1 VISELF
7 SFYGTVLKVMNEK
20 LKNFVFILNLIIALD
35 FIGASTG
42 KAALETGLPLPVFT
56 LTSLDGQEVA
66 LQDYL
71 GKVVIIH
78 LWKCQ

>member
-1 VISELF
+1 MIYKLIEF
-7 SFYGTVLKVMNEK
+7 QETVLKTMHNK
-20 LKNFVFILNLIIALD
+20 FKIFLFILNLIIALD
-35 FIGASTG
+35 FIGASPAN
-42 KAALETGLPLPVFT
+42 AALEPGIPLPVFT
-56 LTSLDGQEVA
+56 LSSLDGQEVV